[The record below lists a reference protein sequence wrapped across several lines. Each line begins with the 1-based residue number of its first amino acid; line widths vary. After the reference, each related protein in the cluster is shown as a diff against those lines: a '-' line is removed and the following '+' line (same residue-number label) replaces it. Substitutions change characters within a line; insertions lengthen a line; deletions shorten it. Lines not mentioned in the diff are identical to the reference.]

1 MKANECSGSTLAYLG
16 DAVYSLL
23 VREYLIEKGYGK
35 AKDLQRESVRYVSAK
50 AQAQVYHKLENEGF
64 FTEDELEIYRRGRN
78 FKSHSIPKNTDVQ
91 TYRSSTGIEAVIG
104 YWHLEQ
110 NETRLRQF
118 WDKVRTLMEE

>member
-1 MKANECSGSTLAYLG
+1 MKVNECSGSTLAYLG
-16 DAVYSLL
+16 DAVYSLM

-35 AKDLQRESVRYVSAK
+35 AKDLQRESVRFVSAK
-50 AQAQVYHKLENEGF
+50 AQAAIFHALEQEGF
-64 FTEDELEIYRRGRN
+64 FSEDELEIYRRGRN

-91 TYRSSTGIEAVIG
+91 TYRTSTGIEAVLG

-110 NETRLRQF
+110 NGTRLGQF

>member
-1 MKANECSGSTLAYLG
+1 MKVNECSGSTLAYLG
-16 DAVYSLL
+16 DAVYSLM

-35 AKDLQRESVRYVSAK
+35 AKDLQRESVRFVSAK
-50 AQAQVYHKLENEGF
+50 AQAAIFHALEQEGF
-64 FTEDELEIYRRGRN
+64 FSEDELEIYRRGRN

-91 TYRSSTGIEAVIG
+91 TYRTSTGIEAVMG

-110 NETRLRQF
+110 NETRLKQF

>member
-1 MKANECSGSTLAYLG
+1 MKVSECSGSTLAYLG
-16 DAVYSLL
+16 DAVYSLM

-35 AKDLQRESVRYVSAK
+35 AKDLQRESVRFVSAK
-50 AQAQVYHKLENEGF
+50 AQAVIFHTLENEGF

-91 TYRSSTGIEAVIG
+91 TYRSSTGIEAVMG
-104 YWHLEQ
+104 YWHLEK

>member
-1 MKANECSGSTLAYLG
+1 MKVSECSGSTLAYLG
-16 DAVYSLL
+16 DAVYSLM

-35 AKDLQRESVRYVSAK
+35 AKDLQRESIRFVSAK
-50 AQAQVYHKLENEGF
+50 AQAAIFHTLENEGF

-91 TYRSSTGIEAVIG
+91 TYRSSTGIEAVMG
-104 YWHLEQ
+104 YWHLEK